1 MSSKYF
7 DVLYNKNAND
17 KELQWQVYV
26 IKNKDD
32 TATIYREFGQV
43 DGKLQLVE
51 KIITIPK
58 SKSDC
63 YSQAIFD
70 AQVLYNNQMQKKGY
84 KPINIINIINNDIKN
99 NNNNDDKD
107 DNDDVI
113 TDYKSYSFLPMLAN
127 KYQDKMKY
135 IKFPALCQPKL
146 DGIRFTAR
154 SINNEIELRSRSNL
168 IKPSFD
174 YIRNDI
180 KDLPKNITLDGEF
193 YSKSMTFQALNGLC
207 NKKKTFTVNESI
219 KYYIF
224 DCYFFD
230 NPDATF
236 AERYEFIS
244 EFTKNRKY
252 IELVKCTTIT
262 SPNEIKPLHDKF
274 VKEGYEGLMI
284 RNINSKYKL
293 KDRSND
299 LLKFKEF
306 FDEEFEIVKC
316 IASDSSTEKD
326 AIMFILKT
334 KNNDEFTVR
343 PRDTF
348 INRIEMYKDYLKHP
362 DNYIGKL
369 YTVRYQEKYPDN
381 DVPRFGIGIG
391 IRYDL

>member
-1 MSSKYF
+1 MANKETSKHF
-7 DVLYNKNAND
+7 DILYNKNAND

-26 IKNKDD
+26 IKNKDAS
-32 TATIYREFGQV
+32 ATIYREFGQV
-43 DGKLQLVE
+43 NGKLQIVE

-63 YSQAIFD
+63 YTQALFD
-70 AQVLYNNQMQKKGY
+70 AEVLHNNQMQKKGY
-84 KPINIINIINNDIKN
+84 KPININNVIN
-99 NNNNDDKD
+99 D
-107 DNDDVI
+107 DNDDDNVI
-113 TDYKSYSFLPMLAN
+113 NAPESNLESYSFLPMLAN

-154 SINNEIELRSRSNL
+154 SVNNAIELRSRSNL

-180 KDLPKNITLDGEF
+180 KDLPENITLDGEF
-193 YSKSMTFQALNGLC
+193 YSKSMTFQELNGLC
-207 NKKKTFTVNESI
+207 NKKKTFTINESI

-252 IELVKCTTIT
+252 IELVKCTTVT
-262 SPNEIKPLHDKF
+262 SHNEIKPLHDKF

-326 AIMFILKT
+326 AIMFVLKT

-348 INRIEMYKDYLKHP
+348 QNRIEMYKDYLKHP

-381 DVPRFGIGIG
+381 DVPRFGTGIG
-391 IRYDL
+391 IRFDL